1 MIKISDNKEI
11 INNIYMKRPVLIT
24 VVFLCFHFLLSAQ
37 GDSIKLWLSSDTA
50 RKFIYKT
57 WISLINR
64 QNTIK
69 GVLYEVNDSS
79 VFVSNS
85 LLKKDYSIGKYNVTK
100 ISFSN
105 IDLVKTRMKNSGVI
119 GASIGAITGFVVGR
133 SIGLKLGDDTPGWG
147 LRFSAKEKALWYGIP
162 MAIGGTV
169 LGGLV
174 GSIRIRIPINGSM
187 DKFNRN
193 KSRLKKYTIR

>member
-24 VVFLCFHFLLSAQ
+24 VVFLCFHFLLNAQ

-105 IDLVKTRMKNSGVI
+105 IDLVKTRMKNSVRRGALI
-119 GASIGAITGFVVGR
+119 GFVTGFAVGGL
-133 SIGLKLGDDTPGWG
+133 IGLISGDDSPGI
-147 LRFSAKEKALWYGIP
+147 LSFSAKEKALLYGIP
-162 MAIGGTV
+162 LAVGGTGV
-169 LGGLV
+169 GELI
-174 GSIRIRIPINGSM
+174 GSIKIKIPINGSM